1 MKADRA
7 ERCLPRYGFR
17 DYRPEAV
24 SPGPVSPRR
33 QGIPATHCRKNPARS
48 P

>member
-24 SPGPVSPRR
+24 FSGTRAAAPAGDTGPSLPEEPLAVP
-33 QGIPATHCRKNPARS
+33 
-48 P
+48 